1 MKKRMVVLLLVMI
14 MISGLCVNAM
24 ATERASQIK
33 PKLSFSGKTA
43 NCSVTVVEA
52 GELDVTLELWNG
64 SEMVD
69 SWSDSGTNYLNVS
82 GSHAAVSGTT
92 YTLIAHGT
100 IGSKHSAII
109 TSVSAGT
116 GVNQIVVA
124 SKWGHYGVYSHILS
138 DCPYYTDAEHG
149 TTHYLT
155 NVKYYRLSHQYILS
169 GNYYYCKCC
178 GYKNPTMVVSGVTK

>member
-52 GELDVTLELWNG
+52 GKLDVTLELWNG

-69 SWSDSGTNYLNVS
+69 SWSDS

-100 IGSKHSAII
+100 IGSSSFRES
-109 TSVSAGT
+109 TTGT
-116 GVNQIVVA
+116 
-124 SKWGHYGVYSHILS
+124 
-138 DCPYYTDAEHG
+138 CP
-149 TTHYLT
+149 
-155 NVKYYRLSHQYILS
+155 
-169 GNYYYCKCC
+169 
-178 GYKNPTMVVSGVTK
+178 

>member
-43 NCSVTVVEA
+43 NCSVTVVEV
-52 GELDVTLELWNG
+52 GKLDVTLELWNG

-100 IGSKHSAII
+100 IGSS
-109 TSVSAGT
+109 SFRECPT
-116 GVNQIVVA
+116 GRCYVCT
-124 SKWGHYGVYSHILS
+124 ILS
-138 DCPYYTDAEHG
+138 ALRSSNVI
-149 TTHYLT
+149 TTLFLRHHLIA
-155 NVKYYRLSHQYILS
+155 V
-169 GNYYYCKCC
+169 
-178 GYKNPTMVVSGVTK
+178 YKVCYQ

>member
-52 GELDVTLELWNG
+52 GKLDVTLELWNG

-92 YTLIAHGT
+92 YTLIAHGRFKYR
-100 IGSKHSAII
+100 GNGFCCKERNNALGFVFFESLFLR
-109 TSVSAGT
+109 
-116 GVNQIVVA
+116 QL
-124 SKWGHYGVYSHILS
+124 YG
-138 DCPYYTDAEHG
+138 
-149 TTHYLT
+149 
-155 NVKYYRLSHQYILS
+155 
-169 GNYYYCKCC
+169 GN
-178 GYKNPTMVVSGVTK
+178 G

>member
-1 MKKRMVVLLLVMI
+1 MKKRMIVLVLVAVMV
-14 MISGLCVNAM
+14 SGLCVNAM

-52 GELDVTLELWNG
+52 GKLDVTLELWNG

-69 SWSDSGTNYLNVS
+69 SWSDSGTNYLNVT

-100 IGSKHSAII
+100 
-109 TSVSAGT
+109 AGGNSFRESTT
-116 GVNQIVVA
+116 GTCP
-124 SKWGHYGVYSHILS
+124 KGVK
-138 DCPYYTDAEHG
+138 
-149 TTHYLT
+149 T
-155 NVKYYRLSHQYILS
+155 NLI
-169 GNYYYCKCC
+169 
-178 GYKNPTMVVSGVTK
+178 

>member
-1 MKKRMVVLLLVMI
+1 MDNSLKKKYKAEIARAASVKYNCHSYAWYLHGDINSQSPQLWFDYH
-14 MISGLCVNAM
+14 SGFTH
-24 ATERASQIK
+24 ATPSCATQVYSPQVGDI
-33 PKLSFSGKTA
+33 
-43 NCSVTVVEA
+43 V
-52 GELDVTLELWNG
+52 
-64 SEMVD
+64 
-69 SWSDSGTNYLNVS
+69 
-82 GSHAAVSGTT
+82 T
-92 YTLIAHGT
+92 YTDPEDFDSLRA
-100 IGSKHSAII
+100 KHSAII

-124 SKWGHYGVYSHILS
+124 SKWGYYGVYSHILS

>member
-43 NCSVTVVEA
+43 NCSVTVVEV
-52 GELDVTLELWNG
+52 GKLDVTLELWNG

-100 IGSKHSAII
+100 I
-109 TSVSAGT
+109 VSSSFRESTTGT
-116 GVNQIVVA
+116 
-124 SKWGHYGVYSHILS
+124 
-138 DCPYYTDAEHG
+138 CP
-149 TTHYLT
+149 
-155 NVKYYRLSHQYILS
+155 
-169 GNYYYCKCC
+169 
-178 GYKNPTMVVSGVTK
+178 

>member
-52 GELDVTLELWNG
+52 GKLDVTLELWNG
-64 SEMVD
+64 SEMVY

-100 IGSKHSAII
+100 
-109 TSVSAGT
+109 AGGNSFRESTT
-116 GVNQIVVA
+116 GT
-124 SKWGHYGVYSHILS
+124 
-138 DCPYYTDAEHG
+138 CP
-149 TTHYLT
+149 
-155 NVKYYRLSHQYILS
+155 
-169 GNYYYCKCC
+169 
-178 GYKNPTMVVSGVTK
+178 

>member
-24 ATERASQIK
+24 ATERASQLK
-33 PKLSFSGKTA
+33 PKRTFSGKTA
-43 NCSVTVVEA
+43 NCSVTVVEV
-52 GELDVTLELWNG
+52 GKLDVTLELWNG

-100 IGSKHSAII
+100 IGSSSFRES
-109 TSVSAGT
+109 TTGT
-116 GVNQIVVA
+116 
-124 SKWGHYGVYSHILS
+124 
-138 DCPYYTDAEHG
+138 CP
-149 TTHYLT
+149 
-155 NVKYYRLSHQYILS
+155 
-169 GNYYYCKCC
+169 
-178 GYKNPTMVVSGVTK
+178 

>member
-43 NCSVTVVEA
+43 NCSVTVVEV
-52 GELDVTLELWNG
+52 GKLDVTLELWNG

-82 GSHAAVSGTT
+82 GSHAAVRLVVALSESLLLALARKGASPTGRCYVCTILSALRSSNVITT
-92 YTLIAHGT
+92 LFSRHHLIA
-100 IGSKHSAII
+100 
-109 TSVSAGT
+109 
-116 GVNQIVVA
+116 
-124 SKWGHYGVYSHILS
+124 VYKV
-138 DCPYYTDAEHG
+138 CY
-149 TTHYLT
+149 
-155 NVKYYRLSHQYILS
+155 Q
-169 GNYYYCKCC
+169 
-178 GYKNPTMVVSGVTK
+178 

>member
-33 PKLSFSGKTA
+33 PKLSFS
-43 NCSVTVVEA
+43 
-52 GELDVTLELWNG
+52 
-64 SEMVD
+64 D

-100 IGSKHSAII
+100 IGSSSFRES
-109 TSVSAGT
+109 TTGT
-116 GVNQIVVA
+116 
-124 SKWGHYGVYSHILS
+124 
-138 DCPYYTDAEHG
+138 CP
-149 TTHYLT
+149 
-155 NVKYYRLSHQYILS
+155 
-169 GNYYYCKCC
+169 
-178 GYKNPTMVVSGVTK
+178 

>member
-52 GELDVTLELWNG
+52 GKLDVTLELWNG

-92 YTLIAHGT
+92 PRASPLRPR
-100 IGSKHSAII
+100 
-109 TSVSAGT
+109 T
-116 GVNQIVVA
+116 GRR
-124 SKWGHYGVYSHILS
+124 
-138 DCPYYTDAEHG
+138 
-149 TTHYLT
+149 T
-155 NVKYYRLSHQYILS
+155 NRALP
-169 GNYYYCKCC
+169 GRDE
-178 GYKNPTMVVSGVTK
+178 T

>member
-52 GELDVTLELWNG
+52 GKLDVTLELWNG

-82 GSHAAVSGTT
+82 GSHEEVGWLRRTRTAPGTFGSSSFREST
-92 YTLIAHGT
+92 TGT
-100 IGSKHSAII
+100 
-109 TSVSAGT
+109 
-116 GVNQIVVA
+116 
-124 SKWGHYGVYSHILS
+124 
-138 DCPYYTDAEHG
+138 CP
-149 TTHYLT
+149 
-155 NVKYYRLSHQYILS
+155 
-169 GNYYYCKCC
+169 
-178 GYKNPTMVVSGVTK
+178 